1 MRALIL
7 VDLQNDFCT
16 GGALAV
22 PHGEDVVPVANRLMS
37 LADVVVATQDWHPA
51 GHGSF
56 AVNHPGRK
64 PFELA
69 ELGGLP
75 QVLWPAHCVQWTGGA
90 QFHPGLDTRRI
101 ARVFPKGTDP
111 GIDSYSGFFDNGFEP
126 QERIG
131 PAERGDALRGI
142 GTPAPPRSV
151 AMDGGAQRRRK
162 ATGLGDWLKDQRVD
176 DVLVCGLATDYCVK
190 ATAIDAAGLGF
201 RTTLIEDA
209 CRGVGLQP
217 QDVAAALTA
226 MRQAG
231 VTITT
236 LAGVGHG

>member
-22 PHGEDVVPVANRLMS
+22 PQGESVVATANRLMP
-37 LADVVVATQDWHPA
+37 LVEVVVATQDWHPA

-56 AVNHPGRK
+56 AVQHPGRK

-75 QVLWPAHCVQWTGGA
+75 QVLWPVHCVQWTGGA

-101 ARVFPKGTDP
+101 AQVFPKGTDP
-111 GIDSYSGFFDNGFEP
+111 DIDSYSGFFDNG
-126 QERIG
+126 
-131 PAERGDALRGI
+131 
-142 GTPAPPRSV
+142 
-151 AMDGGAQRRRK
+151 RRK
-162 ATGLGDWLKDQRVD
+162 ATGLGGWLKAQHVD
-176 DVLVCGLATDYCVK
+176 EVLVCGLATDYCVK
-190 ATAIDAAGLGF
+190 ATALDAVGLGL
-201 RTTLIEDA
+201 RTTLVEDA

-217 QDVAAALTA
+217 DDIPAALA
-226 MRQAG
+226 VLRQAG
-231 VTITT
+231 VGITT
-236 LAGVGHG
+236 AAALGAPGG

>member
-7 VDLQNDFCT
+7 VDIQNDFCT

-22 PHGEDVVPVANRLMS
+22 PQGETIVPVANRLMS
-37 LADVVVATQDWHPA
+37 LVDVVVATQDWHPVE
-51 GHGSF
+51 HGSF
-56 AVNHPGRK
+56 AVNHPDRK

-90 QFHPGLDTRRI
+90 LFHPELDTRRI

-111 GIDSYSGFFDNGFEP
+111 GIDSYSGFFDNG
-126 QERIG
+126 
-131 PAERGDALRGI
+131 
-142 GTPAPPRSV
+142 
-151 AMDGGAQRRRK
+151 RRK
-162 ATGLGDWLKDQRVD
+162 ATGLGDWLTAQRVTE
-176 DVLVCGLATDYCVK
+176 VLICGLATDYCVK

-201 RTTLIEDA
+201 RTTLVEDA
-209 CRGVGLQP
+209 CRGVGLQLTDIP
-217 QDVAAALTA
+217 AALSG

-231 VTITT
+231 VVITT
-236 LAGVGHG
+236 AAALRAQGG